1 MASTDKDLPLKMMVA
16 AIFRSMGYTAFSE
29 VDLCTYTYKGT
40 YKRKQVTD
48 LDVLG
53 IRIDPDLEAF
63 LAVCECKSGEQR
75 AMENLLKLHGV
86 QDFFKAHKA
95 YFVQQKIDVNAREV
109 GAQMGVTCLDKA
121 NITTLMKSLS
131 IGESDV
137 LLEHRIYDAR
147 SAMAAEHKTLFPRQ
161 LEYLRYDFWTLPDH
175 RNIINIV
182 RLLGQ
187 MSPDLDARKVS
198 HIVLCHQLTT
208 ALALSIL
215 RMGSGI
221 IRSNVDDFQD
231 SVLTAI
237 LGGARERR
245 DREVL
250 HDTVAKVVP
259 DAHLPLVP
267 EFFEPLVELVGRYL
281 NVVLYSH
288 RIVACLDEMG
298 RRVVLKD
305 DHKQELPAVTDL
317 FHERTIKLSRDAL
330 HFTSKVSGI
339 PLEVFEMSLTE

>member
-187 MSPDLDARKVS
+187 MSP
-198 HIVLCHQLTT
+198 
-208 ALALSIL
+208 
-215 RMGSGI
+215 
-221 IRSNVDDFQD
+221 
-231 SVLTAI
+231 
-237 LGGARERR
+237 
-245 DREVL
+245 
-250 HDTVAKVVP
+250 
-259 DAHLPLVP
+259 
-267 EFFEPLVELVGRYL
+267 
-281 NVVLYSH
+281 
-288 RIVACLDEMG
+288 
-298 RRVVLKD
+298 
-305 DHKQELPAVTDL
+305 
-317 FHERTIKLSRDAL
+317 
-330 HFTSKVSGI
+330 
-339 PLEVFEMSLTE
+339 